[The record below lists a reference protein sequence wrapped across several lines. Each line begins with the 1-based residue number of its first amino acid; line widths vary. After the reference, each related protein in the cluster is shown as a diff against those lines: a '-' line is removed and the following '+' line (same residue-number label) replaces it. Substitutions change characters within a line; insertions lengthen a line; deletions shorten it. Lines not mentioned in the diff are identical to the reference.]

1 MGRRPGG
8 SRKPASEARGERTGL
23 SDAVGLDYTGN
34 SSQVGHLDQR
44 LDRLLHTQEV
54 VGSNPTVP
62 TTPCYSFFT
71 CAIKAES
78 AFA

>member
-1 MGRRPGG
+1 
-8 SRKPASEARGERTGL
+8 L
-23 SDAVGLDYTGN
+23 SGAVDLDYTG
-34 SSQVGHLDQR
+34 SSSLAGHLDQR

-62 TTPCYSFFT
+62 TTPRYIFFA